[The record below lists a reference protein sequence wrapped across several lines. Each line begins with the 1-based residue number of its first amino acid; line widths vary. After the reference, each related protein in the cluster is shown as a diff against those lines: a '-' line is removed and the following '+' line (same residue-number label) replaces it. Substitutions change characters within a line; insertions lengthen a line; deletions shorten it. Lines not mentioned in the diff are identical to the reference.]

1 MTTGL
6 HHVTAL
12 TRRVQANVD
21 FYAGFLGLRLVKRTG
36 GFEDANQLHLFYGD
50 AAGAPGSLVTFLVW
64 EDGGPGRAGHGAPG
78 EIALAVPADSIGLW
92 LTRALAAHVPVEG
105 PLREFGETVLRL
117 KDPDGIIVKLVGADL
132 PATAPLGPVEAPRR
146 LRAVTLFTERPDET
160 AAFVARFGYR
170 EAAREGAVRR
180 LVSDTDALDIR
191 DATGFWEAAAGTG
204 GIDHVAFRAPDVA
217 AVAAMEAALAPAEP
231 TALHDRTYFT
241 SLYVR
246 EPGGSLL
253 EYATDGPGFAVDEA
267 PGHLGETL
275 FVPVDDPR
283 RAADLRVMLP
293 QFALPGAPRLPQR
306 DLPFV
311 HRIFTPEEPDGT
323 TLVLLHG
330 SGGNEADLLPFAHRV
345 NPRATLVALRGRAVE
360 EGTPRW
366 FRREGLMR
374 FDQDDIRAEAEAFDA
389 FLTEARRAYGLDPD
403 GLSVIGYSNGAAFL
417 GAVLQLY
424 PGAVRRAVLLRPAA
438 ALENP
443 PAADLAGTRVLALT
457 GARDFFRA
465 EAPKLTA
472 ALAAAGA
479 EVTLRALDAGHEI
492 TTADEAAV
500 QHWMT
505 GETDD

>member
-36 GFEDANQLHLFYGD
+36 GVEDANQLHLFYGD

-105 PLREFGETVLRL
+105 PAREFGETVLRL

-170 EAAREGAVRR
+170 EAAREGAERR
-180 LVSDTDALDIR
+180 LVSATDALDIR

-231 TALHDRTYFT
+231 TALHDRT
-241 SLYVR
+241 
-246 EPGGSLL
+246 
-253 EYATDGPGFAVDEA
+253 
-267 PGHLGETL
+267 
-275 FVPVDDPR
+275 
-283 RAADLRVMLP
+283 
-293 QFALPGAPRLPQR
+293 
-306 DLPFV
+306 
-311 HRIFTPEEPDGT
+311 
-323 TLVLLHG
+323 
-330 SGGNEADLLPFAHRV
+330 
-345 NPRATLVALRGRAVE
+345 
-360 EGTPRW
+360 
-366 FRREGLMR
+366 
-374 FDQDDIRAEAEAFDA
+374 
-389 FLTEARRAYGLDPD
+389 
-403 GLSVIGYSNGAAFL
+403 
-417 GAVLQLY
+417 
-424 PGAVRRAVLLRPAA
+424 
-438 ALENP
+438 
-443 PAADLAGTRVLALT
+443 
-457 GARDFFRA
+457 
-465 EAPKLTA
+465 
-472 ALAAAGA
+472 
-479 EVTLRALDAGHEI
+479 
-492 TTADEAAV
+492 
-500 QHWMT
+500 
-505 GETDD
+505 